1 MKDVRTH
8 ILDLEAKSRILEP
21 DTKQRENVRN
31 KVLDYT
37 ESFLENID
45 SMNVWNDSESKGI
58 GIYDDPIGEDPS
70 SIDDLLVSV
79 KNNVDDPHL
88 NAASGGHLA
97 YVPGG
102 GIYYSALG
110 DYMAAVSNK
119 YAGLFYAGPGAVR
132 MENMLIKWMADFV
145 GYPESTAGN
154 LTSGGSIAN
163 LTGIVTARD
172 AHGIRG
178 RDFEK
183 TVIYASSQMHH
194 CLDKAIRIAGL
205 SECILRSLPLDEGF
219 RIIPEKLAEMI
230 VADKQSGL
238 APFLVIGSA
247 GTTDVGA
254 IDPLDA
260 IADITEAHGLWFHVD
275 GAYGACFMLVPAE
288 REKLKG
294 IERSDSLVIDPH
306 KGLFLPYG
314 SGVILVRDAEKLAQS
329 HHYQA
334 NYMQDANS
342 GEGEVE
348 DELSPADVSPELTK
362 HFRGMRL
369 WLPLKL
375 HGVAPF
381 RACLEE
387 KLMLTRYFH
396 EQVAKIEGIET
407 GPEPDL
413 SITYFRYVAP
423 QDDASSLDASSLDAR
438 GANSF
443 DANRFNEELINRIRS
458 DGRVFLSS
466 TLLQGKFVIRFA
478 CLSFRTHLSRVDL
491 LLDLIQENI
500 KLLQGNSV

>member
-1 MKDVRTH
+1 MNELRTH
-8 ILDLEAKSRILEP
+8 ILELEAKSRILEP
-21 DTKQRENVRN
+21 DAEQRESVRN
-31 KVLDYT
+31 EVLDYT
-37 ESFLENID
+37 EGFLENID
-45 SMNVWNDSESKGI
+45 STNVWNDSESKGI
-58 GIYDDPIGEDPS
+58 GIYDDPIGEGSS
-70 SIDDLLVSV
+70 SISDLLVSV
-79 KNNVDDPHL
+79 KENVDDPHL

-110 DYMAAVSNK
+110 DYMVAVSNK

-132 MENMLIKWMADFV
+132 MENMLIAWMADFV
-145 GYPESTAGN
+145 GYPKSTAGN

-178 RDFEK
+178 RDYER

-205 SECILRSLPLDEGF
+205 SECILRSLPLDEGY
-219 RIIPEKLAEMI
+219 RIIPGKLAELV
-230 VADKQSGL
+230 VADKTAGL
-238 APFLVIGSA
+238 NPFLVIGSA

-254 IDPLDA
+254 IDPLNA
-260 IADITEAHGLWFHVD
+260 IADITEKHGLWFHVD
-275 GAYGACFMLVPAE
+275 GAYGACFMLVPDE

-314 SGVILVRDAEKLAQS
+314 SGVILVKDAEKLAQS

-334 NYMQDANS
+334 NYMQDANP
-342 GEGEVE
+342 GEG
-348 DELSPADVSPELTK
+348 ELSPADVSPELTK

-396 EQVAKIEGIET
+396 EQVVKIKGIET
-407 GPEPDL
+407 GPAPDL

-423 QDDASSLDASSLDAR
+423 YGDADALDASV
-438 GANSF
+438 F
-443 DANRFNEELINRIRS
+443 DANLFNEELISRIRS

-466 TLLQGKFVIRFA
+466 TLLDGKFVIRFA

-491 LLDLIQENI
+491 LLNLIKENI
-500 KLLQGNSV
+500 KLMQSDAA

>member
-1 MKDVRTH
+1 
-8 ILDLEAKSRILEP
+8 
-21 DTKQRENVRN
+21 
-31 KVLDYT
+31 
-37 ESFLENID
+37 
-45 SMNVWNDSESKGI
+45 VWNDSEAKGI

-70 SIDDLLVSV
+70 SIHDLLVSV
-79 KNNVDDPHL
+79 KENVDDPHL

-132 MENMLIKWMADFV
+132 MENMLIAWMADFV
-145 GYPESTAGN
+145 GYPKSTAGN

-178 RDFEK
+178 RDFER

-205 SECILRSLPLDEGF
+205 SECILRSLPLDEGY
-219 RIIPEKLAEMI
+219 RIIPEKLAELI
-230 VADKQSGL
+230 VADKQAGL

-260 IADITEAHGLWFHVD
+260 IADITEKHGLWFHVD

-314 SGVILVRDAEKLAQS
+314 SGVILVKDAEKLAQS

-334 NYMQDANS
+334 NYMQDANP
-342 GEGEVE
+342 GEG
-348 DELSPADVSPELTK
+348 ELSPADVSPELTK

-387 KLMLTRYFH
+387 KLLLTHYFH
-396 EQVAKIEGIET
+396 EQVAKIKGIET
-407 GPEPDL
+407 GPAPDL

-423 QDDASSLDASSLDAR
+423 HDDENSLDASVFD
-438 GANSF
+438 ANSF
-443 DANRFNEELINRIRS
+443 NEQLISRIRS

-466 TLLQGKFVIRFA
+466 TLLDGKFVIRFA
-478 CLSFRTHLSRVDL
+478 CLSFRTHLSKVDL

-500 KLLQGNSV
+500 KFLEGNSAQVPPGLTEE

>member
-1 MKDVRTH
+1 
-8 ILDLEAKSRILEP
+8 
-21 DTKQRENVRN
+21 
-31 KVLDYT
+31 
-37 ESFLENID
+37 
-45 SMNVWNDSESKGI
+45 
-58 GIYDDPIGEDPS
+58 
-70 SIDDLLVSV
+70 
-79 KNNVDDPHL
+79 
-88 NAASGGHLA
+88 
-97 YVPGG
+97 
-102 GIYYSALG
+102 
-110 DYMAAVSNK
+110 
-119 YAGLFYAGPGAVR
+119 
-132 MENMLIKWMADFV
+132 
-145 GYPESTAGN
+145 
-154 LTSGGSIAN
+154 
-163 LTGIVTARD
+163 
-172 AHGIRG
+172 
-178 RDFEK
+178 
-183 TVIYASSQMHH
+183 
-194 CLDKAIRIAGL
+194 
-205 SECILRSLPLDEGF
+205 
-219 RIIPEKLAEMI
+219 
-230 VADKQSGL
+230 
-238 APFLVIGSA
+238 
-247 GTTDVGA
+247 
-254 IDPLDA
+254 
-260 IADITEAHGLWFHVD
+260 
-275 GAYGACFMLVPAE
+275 MLVPAE

-342 GEGEVE
+342 GEGEGEV
-348 DELSPADVSPELTK
+348 ELSPADVSPELTK

-423 QDDASSLDASSLDAR
+423 QDDARD
-438 GANSF
+438 ANSF

-466 TLLQGKFVIRFA
+466 TLLHGKFVIRFA

-500 KLLQGNSV
+500 KLLEGNSV